1 MTLDI
6 ESLRVIADLTARVCE
21 VRVDDMSGS
30 SVKDAPDLFEGLLM
44 AFVKTHT
51 HAAHYPGDHQN
62 LIDEAIER
70 LDRMTRERNLW
81 RKLAEAAQQRE
92 GVLLAERNRW
102 KLAAQ
107 AAGVTGDDRFVHSGE

>member
-1 MTLDI
+1 MTIDI
-6 ESLRVIADLTARVCE
+6 ETLRVIADLTARVCE
-21 VRVDDMSGS
+21 VRVDDMACSERS
-30 SVKDAPDLFEGLLM
+30 NAPAVFEGLLM
-44 AFVKTHT
+44 AFVKAHT
-51 HAAHYPGDHQN
+51 YAAHYPGDHQN
-62 LIDEAIER
+62 LIDDAIER
-70 LDRMTRERNLW
+70 LDRMTRERDLW